1 MTELDILPVDAAN
14 ACLVGRVW
22 RPEVEGP
29 SIVTIRDGAV
39 FDICDEVSTMRDLCE
54 AEDPVGIVSSTDGCF
69 IGSLE
74 EIAARSNEANRDSA
88 GPWLL
93 APIDLQAVKALGV
106 TFLTSLLER
115 VIEEKAGGD
124 PAKAATIRVD
134 IETLVGGDL
143 SRLQPGSDEAAL
155 VKDTLLERGMWSQ
168 YLEVGI
174 GPDPEVFTKAQPLS
188 SVGYGADIGVLS
200 TSSWNNPEPEVALAV
215 NSCGRPVG
223 ATLANDV
230 NLRDYEGRSALLLG
244 RAKDNN
250 ASCSVGPFLRLF
262 DGTFDLD
269 DVRKIEVK
277 LKVNGEDG
285 FELNGSSSMTQIS
298 RDPSAVIAHV
308 IGPSHQYPDGLLLLL
323 GTMFAPTQGRGD
335 PGEGFTHEPGDRV
348 KISAEKLGCLSN
360 IVRYCHEC
368 TPWTIGTAY
377 LMRNLS
383 VRGLI

>member
-1 MTELDILPVDAAN
+1 
-14 ACLVGRVW
+14 
-22 RPEVEGP
+22 
-29 SIVTIRDGAV
+29 
-39 FDICDEVSTMRDLCE
+39 MRDLCE
-54 AEDPVGIVSSTDGCF
+54 AEDPAGLVSSTDGCF
-69 IGSLE
+69 IGKLE
-74 EIAARSNEANRDSA
+74 EIAARSNEANRDSS

-93 APIDLQAVKALGV
+93 APIDLQAIKALGV
-106 TFLTSLLER
+106 TFLASLLER

-124 PAKAATIRVD
+124 PVKAAAIRVD
-134 IETLVGGDL
+134 IETLVGKDL
-143 SRLQPGSDEAAL
+143 SGLQPGSSEA
-155 VKDTLLERGMWSQ
+155 TLLKERLVGRGIWSQ

-188 SVGYGADIGVLS
+188 SVGYGSDIGVLS

-215 NSCGRPVG
+215 NSRGRPVG

-244 RAKDNN
+244 KAKDNN
-250 ASCSVGPFLRLF
+250 ASCAVGPFLRLF
-262 DGTFDLD
+262 DSTFDLD
-269 DVRKIEVK
+269 NVRKIEVK

-285 FELNGSSSMTQIS
+285 FELSGSSSMTQIS
-298 RDPSAVIAHV
+298 RDPSALVAHA

-323 GTMFAPTQGRGD
+323 GTMFAPTEDRDD
-335 PGEGFTHEPGDRV
+335 PGKGFTHKPGDRV
-348 KISAEKLGCLSN
+348 KISAEQLGCLSN

>member
-1 MTELDILPVDAAN
+1 MLELDILPTDAAN

-22 RPEVEGP
+22 CPDLEGP
-29 SIVTIRDGAV
+29 SVVTIRDGAV
-39 FDICDEVSTMRDLCE
+39 FDICDAVPTMRDLCE
-54 AEDPVGIVSSTDGCF
+54 AKDPTGLVSGTDGCF
-69 IGSLE
+69 IGTLE
-74 EIAARSNEANRDSA
+74 EIAARSIEAHRDPS

-106 TFLTSLLER
+106 TFIASLLER

-124 PAKAATIRVD
+124 PVKAAAIRVD
-134 IETLVGGDL
+134 IETLLGGDL
-143 SRLQPGSDEAAL
+143 SHLQPGSSEAAL
-155 VKDTLLERGMWSQ
+155 VKERLLERGMWSQ

-174 GPDPEVFTKAQPLS
+174 GPDPEIFTKAQPLS
-188 SVGYGADIGVLS
+188 CVGYGANIGVLS

-215 NSCGRPVG
+215 NSRGRPVA

-244 RAKDNN
+244 KAKDNN
-250 ASCSVGPFLRLF
+250 ASCAVGPFLRLF
-262 DGTFDLD
+262 DSTFDLH

-277 LKVNGEDG
+277 LKVTGADG
-285 FELNGSSSMTQIS
+285 FELSGSSSMTQIS
-298 RDPSAVIAHV
+298 RDPSALVDHA

-323 GTMFAPTQGRGD
+323 GTMFAPTQDRDD
-335 PGEGFTHEPGDRV
+335 PGKGFTHKPGDRV

-368 TPWTIGTAY
+368 TPWTIGTAF

>member
-1 MTELDILPVDAAN
+1 MPELDILPADAAN

-39 FDICDEVSTMRDLCE
+39 FDICDEVITMRDLCE
-54 AEDPVGIVSSTDGCF
+54 ADDPADMVSNTEGCF
-69 IGSLE
+69 IGTLE
-74 EIAARSNEANRDSA
+74 EIAARSHEANRDLS

-106 TFLTSLLER
+106 TFLVSLLER

-124 PAKAATIRVD
+124 PIKAATIRVD
-134 IETLVGGDL
+134 IETLIGKDL
-143 SRLQPGSDEAAL
+143 SRLQPGSSEAAL
-155 VKDTLLERGMWSQ
+155 LKESLLERGMWSQ

-174 GPDPEVFTKAQPLS
+174 GPDPEIFTKAQPLS

-215 NSCGRPVG
+215 NSRGRPVG

-244 RAKDNN
+244 KAKDNN

-262 DGTFDLD
+262 DSTFDLD
-269 DVRKIEVK
+269 DVGKIEVK

-285 FELNGSSSMTQIS
+285 FELSGSSSMTQIS
-298 RDPSAVIAHV
+298 RDPSAVIADV

-323 GTMFAPTQGRGD
+323 GTMFAPTEDRED
-335 PGEGFTHEPGDRV
+335 PGKGFTHKPGDRV

-383 VRGLI
+383 IRGLI

>member
-1 MTELDILPVDAAN
+1 MPELDILPADAAN

-22 RPEVEGP
+22 RPELEGP

-39 FDICDEVSTMRDLCE
+39 FDICDAVSTMRDLCE
-54 AEDPVGIVSSTDGCF
+54 AEDPAGLVASIEGCF
-69 IGSLE
+69 IGTLE
-74 EIAARSNEANRDSA
+74 EIAARSNETKRDPS

-106 TFLTSLLER
+106 TFIASLMER

-124 PAKAATIRVD
+124 PVKAAAIRVD
-134 IETLVGGDL
+134 IETLVGKDL
-143 SRLQPGSDEAAL
+143 SRLQPGSCEAAL
-155 VKDTLLERGMWSQ
+155 LKERLLKRGMWSQ

-188 SVGYGADIGVLS
+188 CVGYGADIGVLS

-215 NSCGRPVG
+215 NSRGRPVG

-244 RAKDNN
+244 KAKDNN
-250 ASCSVGPFLRLF
+250 ASCAVGPFLRLF
-262 DGTFDLD
+262 DSSFDLD

-277 LKVNGEDG
+277 LKVSGEDG
-285 FELNGSSSMTQIS
+285 FELSGLSSMTQIS
-298 RDPSAVIAHV
+298 RDPSTLVDQV

-323 GTMFAPTQGRGD
+323 GTMFAPTEDRDD
-335 PGEGFTHEPGDRV
+335 PGMGFTHKPGDRV

-360 IVRYCHEC
+360 TVRYCHEC
-368 TPWTIGTAY
+368 TPWTVGTAY